1 MRRAAVR
8 TFFICIKQNFTRF
21 NVTHKQKVTKEVGR
35 EYFLQAVGS
44 DPVLLRQDA
53 TAASGKHSD
62 NAAAIKETEMIEG

>member
-1 MRRAAVR
+1 MH
-8 TFFICIKQNFTRF
+8 FFKICIKQNFTRF

-53 TAASGKHSD
+53 AATGGKHSD
-62 NAAAIKETEMIEG
+62 DVAASKTTETIEG